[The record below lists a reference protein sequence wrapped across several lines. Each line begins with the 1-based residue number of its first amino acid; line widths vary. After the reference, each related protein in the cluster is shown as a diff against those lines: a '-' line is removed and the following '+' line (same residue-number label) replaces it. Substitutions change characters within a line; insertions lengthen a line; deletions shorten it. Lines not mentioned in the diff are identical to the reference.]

1 MRVKSKLTK
10 YIQNKKHTQ
19 LRKFV
24 RYDEDDNYDSAINL
38 ILKDFPESSL
48 EVTPEDLV
56 MELVSFFASIYDY
69 VPRDMVN
76 PDYYDVKEYVNESIT
91 YCEKVASRYHK
102 EHDAARQKA
111 TRLSFD
117 QQKGLEPAYRTKKV
131 RREIGYDLDMINTV
145 LEHQRINH
153 NYYQYTDGYYYL
165 RYKMYTWLLMEL
177 RQVKEDLNV
186 EV

>member
-1 MRVKSKLTK
+1 MRAKSKLTK
-10 YIQNKKHTQ
+10 YIQNPKHTQ

-56 MELVSFFASIYDY
+56 MELVSFLASIYEY
-69 VPRDMVN
+69 VPRDMTN
-76 PDYYDVKEYVNESIT
+76 PDYHDVKEYITDSIT
-91 YCEKVASRYHK
+91 YCEKLANRYHK

-117 QQKGLEPAYRTKKV
+117 QQKGLEPAYRTKKE
-131 RREIGYDLDMINTV
+131 RQELGYTLDMIYKV

-165 RYKMYTWLLMEL
+165 RYKMYTWLLKEL
-177 RQVKEDLNV
+177 RQVKEDLQE